1 MGRHSLK
8 GKEKPLNIPIVRKVL
23 EVNERIA
30 EENRRLFDEK
40 RILVLNMMSSPGAG
54 KTTLL
59 EKTIDRLKDRWRVG
73 VVEGDLQT
81 TADAERIARHGVQA
95 VQINTEG
102 GCHLDG
108 NMVRAALDKM
118 DLEGLDLL
126 VIENVGNLVCP
137 AEFEL
142 GEHAKVVILSVTEG
156 DDKPAKYPT
165 VFRIADV
172 LLVNKIDLLPYIKC
186 DVEVIRETSRQVNPD
201 LRILEVSASTGEGL
215 ETWIEW
221 LEERLS
227 RLRRGD

>member
-1 MGRHSLK
+1 M
-8 GKEKPLNIPIVRKVL
+8 GKEKALNIPVVRKVL

-40 RILVLNMMSSPGAG
+40 RMLVLNLMSSPGAG

-59 EKTIDRLKDRWRVG
+59 ETTIDRLKDRWTIG
-73 VVEGDLQT
+73 VIEGDLQT
-81 TADAERIARHGVQA
+81 TADAERIACHGVRA

-108 NMVRAALDKM
+108 NMVRAALDRM

-142 GEHAKVVILSVTEG
+142 GEHEKVVILSVTEG

-165 VFRIADV
+165 VFRIAGV
-172 LLVNKIDLLPYIKC
+172 LLVNKIDLLPYVKC
-186 DVEVIRETSRQVNPD
+186 DVNVIRETSLQVNPD
-201 LRILEVSASTGEGL
+201 LRILEVSAATGEGI
-215 ETWIEW
+215 EGWIQW
-221 LEERLS
+221 LEDRLA